1 MKRYILEMIILV
13 GQILLFYVLPLFAGP
28 TDGIGMVLLM
38 ILATLVLSYLLG
50 ALSNKYVKFLYPFM
64 TAAIFVPT
72 VYLYYNESAMVH
84 AIWYLV
90 VSLIGLIVGVITRSS
105 FTKNKKKQ

>member
-1 MKRYILEMIILV
+1 MKRYILEIIILIMQV
-13 GQILLFYVLPLFAGP
+13 LLFYVLPLFAGP

-90 VSLIGLIVGVITRSS
+90 VSLIGLIVGVITRSA
-105 FTKNKKKQ
+105 FTKNKTKR

>member
-1 MKRYILEMIILV
+1 
-13 GQILLFYVLPLFAGP
+13 
-28 TDGIGMVLLM
+28 
-38 ILATLVLSYLLG
+38 
-50 ALSNKYVKFLYPFM
+50 M

-90 VSLIGLIVGVITRSS
+90 VSLIGLIVGVITRSA
-105 FTKNKKKQ
+105 FTKNKTKR